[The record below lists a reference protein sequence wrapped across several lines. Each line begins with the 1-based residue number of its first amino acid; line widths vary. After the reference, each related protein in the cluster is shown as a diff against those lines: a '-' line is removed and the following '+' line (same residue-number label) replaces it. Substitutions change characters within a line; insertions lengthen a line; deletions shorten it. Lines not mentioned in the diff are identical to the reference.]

1 VNFASAFTPEK
12 LQEAWECLLN
22 EFPFAVWET
31 LYSTLLATFFAIV
44 IGLPLGVLL
53 VTGESKGIR
62 PLPGPV
68 MSFLNILINLLRSVP
83 FIILM
88 VMIIPLT
95 RAIVGTSVGTVA
107 SIVPLTVAAFPFIA
121 RLVESSLR
129 EVNPNIIEAAQSMGA
144 STWQIV
150 FRVMLPESVP
160 SLITNF
166 TLAITTIMGYTA
178 MSGAVG
184 GGGLGK
190 LALSYGYQRYRFA
203 VLYLAVIVLVIITQV
218 IQSFGTW
225 LARKSDKRLKEK

>member
-1 VNFASAFTPEK
+1 MNFASAFTPEK

-22 EFPFAVWET
+22 EFPFAMWET

-44 IGLPLGVLL
+44 IGLPLGVIL

-62 PLPGPV
+62 PLPAPV
-68 MSFLNILINLLRSVP
+68 MSFLNVLINLLRSVP

-95 RAIVGTSVGTVA
+95 RLIIGTSVGTVA
-107 SIVPLTVAAFPFIA
+107 SIVPLTVAAFPFMA

-144 STWQIV
+144 STLQIV
-150 FRVMLPESVP
+150 TRVMLPESVP

-225 LARKSDKRLKEK
+225 LARQCDKRLKEK

>member
-1 VNFASAFTPEK
+1 MNFANAFTPER
-12 LQEAWECLLN
+12 LEEAWQCLLT

-31 LYSTLLATFFAIV
+31 VYSTLLATLFAVV

-53 VTGESKGIR
+53 VTGEQKGIR
-62 PLPGPV
+62 PLPRPL
-68 MSFLNILINLLRSVP
+68 MSFLNVMINLLRSVP

-95 RAIVGTSVGTVA
+95 RVIVGTSVGTVA

-121 RLVESSLR
+121 RLVEGSLR
-129 EVNPNIIEAAQSMGA
+129 EINPNIIETALSMGA
-144 STWQIV
+144 TPFQIV
-150 FRVMLPESVP
+150 TRVMLPESVP
-160 SLITNF
+160 SLVTNI

-190 LALSYGYQRYRFA
+190 LALAYGYQRYRYA
-203 VLYLAVIVLVIITQV
+203 VLYLAVIVLVLITQI

-225 LARKSDKRLKEK
+225 LAAKLDKRLKNR

>member
-1 VNFASAFTPEK
+1 MNFASAFTPEK
-12 LQEAWECLLN
+12 LQEALDCLVN

-44 IGLPLGVLL
+44 LGLPLGVLL

-62 PLPGPV
+62 PLPGPL
-68 MSFLNILINLLRSVP
+68 MNFLNVLINLLRSVP

-95 RAIVGTSVGTVA
+95 RVIVGTSVGTVA

-150 FRVMLPESVP
+150 TRVMLPESVP
-160 SLITNF
+160 SLITNI

-203 VLYLAVIVLVIITQV
+203 ILYLAVIVLVIITQV

>member
-1 VNFASAFTPEK
+1 MNFASAFTPEK

-22 EFPFAVWET
+22 EFPFAMWET

-44 IGLPLGVLL
+44 IGLPLGVIL

-62 PLPGPV
+62 PLPAPV
-68 MSFLNILINLLRSVP
+68 MSFLNVLINLLRSVP

-95 RAIVGTSVGTVA
+95 RAIIGTSVGTVA
-107 SIVPLTVAAFPFIA
+107 SIVPLTVAAFPFMA

-144 STWQIV
+144 STLQIV
-150 FRVMLPESVP
+150 TRVMLPESVP

-190 LALSYGYQRYRFA
+190 LALAYGYQRYRYA
-203 VLYLAVIVLVIITQV
+203 VLYLAVIVLVIITQL

-225 LARKSDKRLKEK
+225 LARKCDKRLKN

>member
-1 VNFASAFTPEK
+1 MNFASAFTPEK

-22 EFPFAVWET
+22 EFPFAIWET

-68 MSFLNILINLLRSVP
+68 MNFLNVLINLLRSVP

-95 RAIVGTSVGTVA
+95 RLIVGTSVGTVA
-107 SIVPLTVAAFPFIA
+107 SIVPLTVAAFPFMA

-150 FRVMLPESVP
+150 TRVMLPESVP

>member
-1 VNFASAFTPEK
+1 MNFASAFTPEK

-22 EFPFAVWET
+22 EFPFAMWET

-44 IGLPLGVLL
+44 IGLPLGVIL

-62 PLPGPV
+62 PLPAPV
-68 MSFLNILINLLRSVP
+68 MSFLNVLINLLRSVP

-95 RAIVGTSVGTVA
+95 RLIIGTSVGTVA
-107 SIVPLTVAAFPFIA
+107 SIVPLTVAAFPFMA

-144 STWQIV
+144 STLQIV
-150 FRVMLPESVP
+150 TRVMLPESVP

-190 LALSYGYQRYRFA
+190 LALAYGYQRYRFA
-203 VLYLAVIVLVIITQV
+203 VLYLVVIVLVIITQV

-225 LARKSDKRLKEK
+225 LARQCDKRLKEK

>member
-1 VNFASAFTPEK
+1 MNFASAFTPEK

-95 RAIVGTSVGTVA
+95 RAIIGTSVGTVA

>member
-1 VNFASAFTPEK
+1 MNFASAFTPEK
-12 LQEAWECLLN
+12 LQEAWNCLLN
-22 EFPFAVWET
+22 EFPFAIWET

-68 MSFLNILINLLRSVP
+68 MNFLNVLINLLRSVP

-88 VMIIPLT
+88 VMITPLT
-95 RAIVGTSVGTVA
+95 RLIVGSSVGTVA
-107 SIVPLTVAAFPFIA
+107 SIVPLTVAAFPFMA

-150 FRVMLPESVP
+150 TRVMLPESVP
-160 SLITNF
+160 SPITNF

>member
-1 VNFASAFTPEK
+1 MNFASAFTPEK

-160 SLITNF
+160 SLITNC

>member
-1 VNFASAFTPEK
+1 MNFASAFTPEK

-88 VMIIPLT
+88 VMVIPLT

>member
-1 VNFASAFTPEK
+1 MNFASAFTPEK

-22 EFPFAVWET
+22 EFPFAIWET

-44 IGLPLGVLL
+44 IGLPLGILL

-68 MSFLNILINLLRSVP
+68 MNFLNVLINLLRSVP

-95 RAIVGTSVGTVA
+95 RVIVGTSVGTVA

-150 FRVMLPESVP
+150 TRVMLPESVP

>member
-1 VNFASAFTPEK
+1 MNFASAFTPEK

-22 EFPFAVWET
+22 EFPFAIWET

-68 MSFLNILINLLRSVP
+68 MSFLNVFINLLRSVP

-95 RAIVGTSVGTVA
+95 RAIVGTSVGTLA

-150 FRVMLPESVP
+150 TRVMLPESVP

-178 MSGAVG
+178 MSGAV
-184 GGGLGK
+184 
-190 LALSYGYQRYRFA
+190 ADWASWRCP
-203 VLYLAVIVLVIITQV
+203 TDT
-218 IQSFGTW
+218 SGTAS
-225 LARKSDKRLKEK
+225 LCCTLR

>member
-1 VNFASAFTPEK
+1 MNFASAFTPEK

-22 EFPFAVWET
+22 EFPFAMWET

-44 IGLPLGVLL
+44 IGLPLGVIL

-62 PLPGPV
+62 PLPAPV
-68 MSFLNILINLLRSVP
+68 MSFLNVLINLLRSVP

-95 RAIVGTSVGTVA
+95 RLIIGTSVGTVA
-107 SIVPLTVAAFPFIA
+107 SIVPLTVAAFPFMA

-150 FRVMLPESVP
+150 TRVMLPESVP

>member
-1 VNFASAFTPEK
+1 MNFASAFTPEK
-12 LQEAWECLLN
+12 LQEAWDCLLN

-53 VTGESKGIR
+53 VTGEQKGIR

-68 MSFLNILINLLRSVP
+68 MNFLNVLINLLRSVP

-95 RAIVGTSVGTVA
+95 RVIVGTSVGTVA

-144 STWQIV
+144 SPWQIV
-150 FRVMLPESVP
+150 TRVMLPESVP

-190 LALSYGYQRYRFA
+190 LALSYGYQRYRYA
-203 VLYLAVIVLVIITQV
+203 ILYLAVIVLVIITQV

>member
-1 VNFASAFTPEK
+1 MNFASAFTPEK
-12 LQEAWECLLN
+12 LQEAWDCLLK
-22 EFPFAVWET
+22 EFPFAIWET

-68 MSFLNILINLLRSVP
+68 MNFLNVLINLLRSVP

-95 RAIVGTSVGTVA
+95 RLIVGTSVGTVA
-107 SIVPLTVAAFPFIA
+107 SIVPLTVAAFPFMA

-150 FRVMLPESVP
+150 TRVMLPESVP

>member
-1 VNFASAFTPEK
+1 MSFASAFTPEK

-22 EFPFAVWET
+22 EFPFVVWET

-53 VTGESKGIR
+53 VTGEQKGIR

-68 MSFLNILINLLRSVP
+68 MSFLNVLINLLRSVP

-95 RAIVGTSVGTVA
+95 RVIVGTSVGTVA

-150 FRVMLPESVP
+150 ARVMLPESVP

>member
-1 VNFASAFTPEK
+1 MNFASAFTPEK

-62 PLPGPV
+62 PLPGAV
-68 MSFLNILINLLRSVP
+68 MSFLNVLINLLRSVP

-95 RAIVGTSVGTVA
+95 RLIVGTSVGTVA

-150 FRVMLPESVP
+150 YRVMLPESVP

-203 VLYLAVIVLVIITQV
+203 VLYLAVIVLVIITQA

>member
-1 VNFASAFTPEK
+1 MNFASAFTPEK

-22 EFPFAVWET
+22 EFPFAIWET

-53 VTGESKGIR
+53 VTGESKGSR

-68 MSFLNILINLLRSVP
+68 MNFLNVLINLLRSVP

-95 RAIVGTSVGTVA
+95 RVIVGTSVGTVA

-150 FRVMLPESVP
+150 TRVMLPESVP

>member
-1 VNFASAFTPEK
+1 MNFASAFTPEK

-22 EFPFAVWET
+22 EFPFAIWET

-68 MSFLNILINLLRSVP
+68 MNFLNVLINLLRSVP

-88 VMIIPLT
+88 VMII
-95 RAIVGTSVGTVA
+95 
-107 SIVPLTVAAFPFIA
+107 PLTVAAFPFIA

-144 STWQIV
+144 SSWQIV
-150 FRVMLPESVP
+150 TRVMLPESVP

>member
-1 VNFASAFTPEK
+1 MNFASAFTPEK

-22 EFPFAVWET
+22 EFPFAMWET

-44 IGLPLGVLL
+44 IGLPLGVIL

-62 PLPGPV
+62 PLPAPV
-68 MSFLNILINLLRSVP
+68 MSFLNVLINLLRSVP

-95 RAIVGTSVGTVA
+95 RLIIGTSVGTVA
-107 SIVPLTVAAFPFIA
+107 SIVPLTVAAFPFMA

-144 STWQIV
+144 STLQIV
-150 FRVMLPESVP
+150 TRVMLPESVP

>member
-1 VNFASAFTPEK
+1 MNFASAFTPEK
-12 LQEAWECLLN
+12 LQEAWDCLLN
-22 EFPFAVWET
+22 EFPFAMWET

-62 PLPGPV
+62 PLPSPL
-68 MSFLNILINLLRSVP
+68 MSFLNVMINLLRSVP

-107 SIVPLTVAAFPFIA
+107 SIVPLAVAAFPFIA

-150 FRVMLPESVP
+150 TRVMLPESVP
-160 SLITNF
+160 SLITNI

-190 LALSYGYQRYRFA
+190 LALAYGYQRYRFA

-225 LARKSDKRLKEK
+225 LARKSDKRLREK

>member
-1 VNFASAFTPEK
+1 MNLASAFTPEK
-12 LQEAWECLLN
+12 LQEAWDCLLN

-31 LYSTLLATFFAIV
+31 LYSTLLATLFAIV

-53 VTGESKGIR
+53 VTGEQKGIR
-62 PLPGPV
+62 PLPAPV
-68 MSFLNILINLLRSVP
+68 MSFLNVMINLLRSVP

-95 RAIVGTSVGTVA
+95 RVIVGTSVGTVA

-150 FRVMLPESVP
+150 TRVMLPESVP

-225 LARKSDKRLKEK
+225 LARQSDKRLKEK

>member
-1 VNFASAFTPEK
+1 MNFASAFTPEK

-22 EFPFAVWET
+22 EFPFAMWET

-44 IGLPLGVLL
+44 IGLPLGVIL

-62 PLPGPV
+62 PLPAPV
-68 MSFLNILINLLRSVP
+68 MSFLNVLINLLRSVP

-95 RAIVGTSVGTVA
+95 RLIIGTSVGTVA
-107 SIVPLTVAAFPFIA
+107 SIVPLTVAAFPFMA

-144 STWQIV
+144 STLQIV
-150 FRVMLPESVP
+150 TRVMLPESVP
-160 SLITNF
+160 SLITTF

-184 GGGLGK
+184 TV
-190 LALSYGYQRYRFA
+190 SRCC
-203 VLYLAVIVLVIITQV
+203 
-218 IQSFGTW
+218 TW
-225 LARKSDKRLKEK
+225 R

>member
-1 VNFASAFTPEK
+1 MNFASAFTPEK
-12 LQEAWECLLN
+12 LQEAWDCLLK
-22 EFPFAVWET
+22 EFPFAIWET

-68 MSFLNILINLLRSVP
+68 MNFLNVLINLLRSVP

-95 RAIVGTSVGTVA
+95 RLIVGTSVGTVA
-107 SIVPLTVAAFPFIA
+107 SIVPLTVAAFPFMA

-150 FRVMLPESVP
+150 TRVMLPESVP

-166 TLAITTIMGYTA
+166 TLALTTIMGYTA

>member
-1 VNFASAFTPEK
+1 MNFASAFTPEK

-22 EFPFAVWET
+22 EFPFAMWET

-44 IGLPLGVLL
+44 IGLPLCVILG
-53 VTGESKGIR
+53 TGESKGIR
-62 PLPGPV
+62 PLPAPV
-68 MSFLNILINLLRSVP
+68 MSFLNVLINLLRSVP

-95 RAIVGTSVGTVA
+95 RLIIGTSVGTVA
-107 SIVPLTVAAFPFIA
+107 SIVPLTVAAFPFMA

-144 STWQIV
+144 STLQIV
-150 FRVMLPESVP
+150 TRVLLPESVP

-166 TLAITTIMGYTA
+166 TLALTTIMGYTA

-190 LALSYGYQRYRFA
+190 LALAYGYQRYRFA

-225 LARKSDKRLKEK
+225 LARQCDKRLKEK

>member
-1 VNFASAFTPEK
+1 MNFGNAFTPER
-12 LQEAWECLLN
+12 LQEAWDCLLN
-22 EFPFAVWET
+22 EFPFAIWET
-31 LYSTLLATFFAIV
+31 VYSTLLATLFAVI

-53 VTGESKGIR
+53 VTGEKKGIR

-68 MSFLNILINLLRSVP
+68 MGFLNVLINLLRSIP

-95 RAIVGTSVGTVA
+95 RVIVGTSLGTVA

-129 EVNPNIIEAAQSMGA
+129 EVNPNIIETAQSMGA
-144 STWQIV
+144 SPMQIV
-150 FRVMLPESVP
+150 MHVMLPESVP
-160 SLITNF
+160 SLVTNI

-190 LALSYGYQRYRFA
+190 LAQTYGYQRYRYA
-203 VLYLAVIVLVIITQV
+203 VLYLAVIVLVVITQV

-225 LARKSDKRLKEK
+225 LAAKLDKRLKNK

>member
-1 VNFASAFTPEK
+1 MNFASAFTPEK

-53 VTGESKGIR
+53 VTGEQKGIR
-62 PLPGPV
+62 PLPVPV
-68 MSFLNILINLLRSVP
+68 MSFLNVMINLLRSVP

-95 RAIVGTSVGTVA
+95 RVIVGTSVGTVA

-150 FRVMLPESVP
+150 TRVMLPESVP

-225 LARKSDKRLKEK
+225 LARQSDKRLKEK

>member
-1 VNFASAFTPEK
+1 MNFANAFTPER
-12 LQEAWECLLN
+12 LEEAWTCLQN
-22 EFPFAVWET
+22 EFPLAIWET

-44 IGLPLGVLL
+44 IGLPLGVIL
-53 VTGESKGIR
+53 VTGETKGIR
-62 PLPGPV
+62 PLPRGL
-68 MSFLNILINLLRSVP
+68 MSFLNVLINLLRSVP

-95 RAIVGTSVGTVA
+95 RLVVGTSVGTVA

-121 RLVESSLR
+121 RLIESSLR
-129 EVNPNIIEAAQSMGA
+129 EVNPNIIETAQSMGA
-144 STWQIV
+144 TPMQIIV
-150 FRVMLPESVP
+150 RVLLPESVP
-160 SLITNF
+160 SLITNI

-190 LALSYGYQRYRFA
+190 LALAYGYQRYRFA

-225 LARKSDKRLKEK
+225 LARKCDKRLKNK